1 MTRLLRSLEPVWRLA
16 CLFYYE
22 AALRQI
28 HPLHDDV
35 PLIVLRVNE
44 LKARS
49 AA

>member
-1 MTRLLRSLEPVWRLA
+1 VIQRLTRSLFPLWRMA

-28 HPLHDDV
+28 DPLHDDV
-35 PLIVLRVNE
+35 PVIVLRINE
-44 LKARS
+44 LQRS